1 MYDDTTLKDLL
12 GENYNSFQA
21 ELAYSLAVESIR
33 VYTRAQGEIE
43 DLFPTQLMALTKY
56 YYEQQSAPNN
66 ISSIK
71 QGERTVSYNNMQ
83 IPDHIKILLPRYIRV
98 Y

>member
-1 MYDDTTLKDLL
+1 MLQNLL
-12 GENYNSFQA
+12 EF
-21 ELAYSLAVESIR
+21 
-33 VYTRAQGEIE
+33 TRAQGEIE

-71 QGERTVSYNNMQ
+71 QGERTVSYNNKFLTTLKSYYL
-83 IPDHIKILLPRYIRV
+83 DILGCTNV
-98 Y
+98 